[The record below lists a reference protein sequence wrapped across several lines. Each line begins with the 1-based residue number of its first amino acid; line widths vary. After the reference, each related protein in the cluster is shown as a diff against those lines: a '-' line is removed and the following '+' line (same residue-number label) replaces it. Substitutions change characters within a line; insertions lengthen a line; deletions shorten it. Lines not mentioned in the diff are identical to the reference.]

1 MYYVVRSSLM
11 RYLVAVLLFLVFGYS
26 LMLVLVNNHQ
36 VEVSLIFTQV
46 PQMNLGLLLIICILL
61 GLVAGVLLSIILFK
75 VVQIRLENQRLQ
87 KELTQT
93 QEKLMQI
100 QHNYEQLMISNQP
113 IAVPVQSDSHS
124 PL

>member
-1 MYYVVRSSLM
+1 M
-11 RYLVAVLLFLVFGYS
+11 RYLVAILLFVVFGYS

-61 GLVAGVLLSIILFK
+61 GLIAGVLLSIILFK

-87 KELTQT
+87 KELTKT
-93 QEKLMQI
+93 QEKLMQT
-100 QHNYEQLMISNQP
+100 QNDYEQLLTKSQTP
-113 IAVPVQSDSHS
+113 VVQSDSHS
-124 PL
+124 QP

>member
-1 MYYVVRSSLM
+1 M